1 MRRPFVTYIAVAV
14 IVALLT
20 VFLGLQYSWLEKA
33 SAAEREKMHRR
44 VEQDTKRFAEDF
56 NKEVQAAF
64 FNFQAEPAAL
74 ESGDASGLA
83 ERFDYWKQN
92 TEFPGL
98 IKEIDYVSNS
108 PGKPVLRFDP
118 ENRTFVQNG
127 DDPKLTS
134 IIEKIRAEKRAP
146 SILENDL
153 ALAVPIRG
161 SEKMVETVVI
171 RRETDLS
178 EKPVMEL
185 PPPVGS
191 VIVMLDEKVV
201 KDSLVPNLAARYFQP
216 NEFSVAIN
224 DRAGEIVYKN
234 ADIAESPDAA
244 APLFDLTPDNMIFF
258 SNRNML
264 PRKTAHNGSVIY
276 DQRIESRTFTA
287 KADESEGGADETF
300 KIEMKEGGGQ
310 RRTAVISATS
320 GSSPWTLNVQHV
332 AGSIDKYIDQE
343 RTKSFLI
350 GLGIYVLLVGAILA
364 IVISAMRSRAYAQ
377 RQIDFVSSVSH
388 EFRTPLAVIYSAGEN
403 LADGVAKDS
412 SQVSRYGDLI
422 KGEGKK
428 LSGMVEQILEFAGA
442 RSGRKKY
449 NFGETDMAEV
459 VRSALAECRPQID
472 KAGFEIETDISKQ
485 LPAVKAD
492 AESLVTAIKNL
503 IQNAVKYS
511 NGSRK
516 IMVAAVNGGGSIR
529 LTVEDQG
536 IGIAASEQKQIFEP
550 FYRSKDV
557 VDAQI
562 HGSGLGLSMVKEIA
576 EAHGGAVTVS
586 SELGK
591 GSKFTIEIPV
601 AR

>member
-134 IIEKIRAEKRAP
+134 IIEKIRGEKRAP

-191 VIVMLDEKVV
+191 VIVMLDEKVL

>member
-191 VIVMLDEKVV
+191 VIVMLDEKVL

>member
-134 IIEKIRAEKRAP
+134 IIEKIRGEKRAP

>member
-83 ERFDYWKQN
+83 ERFDYWKRN

-191 VIVMLDEKVV
+191 VIVMLDEKVL

>member
-83 ERFDYWKQN
+83 ERFDYWKRN

>member
-1 MRRPFVTYIAVAV
+1 MRRPFVTYLVVALV
-14 IVALLT
+14 VALLT

-83 ERFDYWKQN
+83 ERFDYWKRN

-98 IKEIDYVSNS
+98 IKEIDYISNS
-108 PGKPVLRFDP
+108 PGKPALRFDP

-134 IIEKIRAEKRAP
+134 IIEKISAEKRAP
-146 SILENDL
+146 SVLEKDL

-161 SEKMVETVVI
+161 SEKTVETLVI
-171 RRETDLS
+171 RRATDLS

-185 PPPVGS
+185 PPPVGF

-201 KDSLVPNLAARYFQP
+201 KDSLVPSLAARYFQP

-224 DRAGEIVYKN
+224 DRAGVSVYET

-258 SNRNML
+258 SNRNLL
-264 PRKTAHNGSVIY
+264 PRKAAHNGSVVY
-276 DQRIESRTFTA
+276 DQRIESHTFTA
-287 KADESEGGADETF
+287 TTDERKGNAGETF
-300 KIEMKEGGGQ
+300 KIEMKEGDGQ

-320 GSSPWTLNVQHV
+320 GGSPWTLNVQHV

-343 RTKSFLI
+343 RSKSFLI

-412 SQVSRYGDLI
+412 SQVARYGDLI

-442 RSGRKKY
+442 RSGKKKY
-449 NFGETDMAEV
+449 NFGETDMTEV

-472 KAGFEIETDISKQ
+472 RAGFEIETDISKQ
-485 LPAVKAD
+485 LPAVNAD

-516 IMVAAVNGGGSIR
+516 IRVVAVNGGGSIR
-529 LTVEDQG
+529 LTIEDQG

-601 AR
+601 SR

>member
-134 IIEKIRAEKRAP
+134 IIEKIRGEKRAP

-191 VIVMLDEKVV
+191 VIVMLDEKVL

-442 RSGRKKY
+442 RSGKKKY
-449 NFGETDMAEV
+449 NFGETDITEV

-516 IMVAAVNGGGSIR
+516 IRVVAENGGGSIR
-529 LTVEDQG
+529 LTIEDQG

>member
-83 ERFDYWKQN
+83 ERFDYWKRN

-134 IIEKIRAEKRAP
+134 IIEKIRGEKRAP

-191 VIVMLDEKVV
+191 VIVMLDEKVL

>member
-108 PGKPVLRFDP
+108 PGRPFLRFDP
-118 ENRTFVQNG
+118 ESRTFVQNG
-127 DDPKLTS
+127 DDPELTS
-134 IIEKIRAEKRAP
+134 IIEKIRGEKRAP

-191 VIVMLDEKVV
+191 VIVMLDEKVL

-350 GLGIYVLLVGAILA
+350 GLGIYVVLVGAILA

>member
-134 IIEKIRAEKRAP
+134 IIEKIRGEKRAP

-191 VIVMLDEKVV
+191 VIVMLDEKVL

-472 KAGFEIETDISKQ
+472 KAGFEIEKDISKQ

>member
-1 MRRPFVTYIAVAV
+1 VRRPFVTYIAVAV

-191 VIVMLDEKVV
+191 VIVMLDEKVL